1 MLGEKQKWLKKKSME
16 TCNLCQSPLTKTLPF
31 GPLIALLGTCPKEV
45 AGNLGGSIMQRP
57 VPQSAVQNGRKCG
70 HGLRQPGLS
79 REGDSVAANPGA
91 GRTRNNGLVYVLML
105 CGQTGPH
112 RLISPT
118 CPLSLWGSQ
127 GLLSPSCGFSQGL
140 HLFYHGENLKNI

>member
-1 MLGEKQKWLKKKSME
+1 ME

-57 VPQSAVQNGRKCG
+57 VPQSTVQNGRKCG

-118 CPLSLWGSQ
+118 CPRSLGIPGAAFSFLWLFPGSPPFLSWRK
-127 GLLSPSCGFSQGL
+127 
-140 HLFYHGENLKNI
+140 LKKYIGI